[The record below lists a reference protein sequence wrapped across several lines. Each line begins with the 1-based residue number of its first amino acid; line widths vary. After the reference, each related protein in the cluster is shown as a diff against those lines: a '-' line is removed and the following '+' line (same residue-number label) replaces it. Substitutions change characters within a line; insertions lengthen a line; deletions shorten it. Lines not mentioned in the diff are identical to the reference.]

1 MGRNAKKIEDNGD
14 LTKETENIETVK
26 VVNGEKDLATQVS
39 ELQEKLNLLMSVLS
53 MNQQNNKV
61 QQNSDIEEEVIS
73 LTYGILNLAT
83 EGNGLGNVYRF
94 TEFGETQLIPLTDL
108 KLILKN
114 NKQFAIDGRFH
125 ISNQDLIKTYGLT
138 TAYKK
143 IIKQDIFIELFNLPK
158 NTFLK
163 TFSEIPETQKRIFA
177 DLLVSKI
184 YNDEEVDLNIVDLVS
199 KELNRNLQDEANSA
213 KVIYKKIEN

>member
-1 MGRNAKKIEDNGD
+1 MGRNAKNMEET
-14 LTKETENIETVK
+14 TKEFDTINTKAE
-26 VVNGEKDLATQVS
+26 VNNEKDLATQVS
-39 ELQEKLNLLMSVLS
+39 ELQEKLNLLMGVLS
-53 MNQQNNKV
+53 MGQQNNKV
-61 QQNSDIEEEVIS
+61 QNTSESEEEVTS

-94 TEFGETQLIPLTDL
+94 EEFGETQMIPVTDL

-114 NKQFAIDGRFH
+114 NKQFALDGRFH
-125 ISNQDLIKTYGLT
+125 ISNLELIKTYGLT

-143 IIKQDIFIELFNLPK
+143 IIKQEIFDELFKLPK

-177 DLLVSKI
+177 DLLVRKL
-184 YNDEEVDLNIVDLVS
+184 YNDEELDLNIVDLVS

-213 KVIYKKIEN
+213 KIIYKKVEN

>member
-1 MGRNAKKIEDNGD
+1 MGRNAKNMEET
-14 LTKETENIETVK
+14 TKEFDTINTKAE
-26 VVNGEKDLATQVS
+26 VNNEKDLATQVS
-39 ELQEKLNLLMSVLS
+39 ELQEKLNLLMGVLS
-53 MNQQNNKV
+53 MGQQNNKV
-61 QQNSDIEEEVIS
+61 QSTSESEEEVTS

-94 TEFGETQLIPLTDL
+94 EEFGETQMIPITDL

-114 NKQFAIDGRFH
+114 NKQFALDGRFH
-125 ISNQDLIKTYGLT
+125 ISNLELIKTYGLT

-143 IIKQDIFIELFNLPK
+143 IIKQEIFDELFKLPK

-177 DLLVSKI
+177 DLLVRKL
-184 YNDEEVDLNIVDLVS
+184 YNDEELDLNIVDLVS

-213 KVIYKKIEN
+213 KIIYKKVEN